1 MVAKSIYPKF
11 ETMIKVMNTQQ
22 YAKEVYVNYSKT
34 KTASQQRI
42 RKMIKNGEHLPQVRE
57 IQRVGN
63 NDYFILLHV
72 EI

>member
-1 MVAKSIYPKF
+1 LVAKSIYPKF